1 MYKNE
6 RNGKLK
12 KKDTKQCV
20 SKIGPFQYTRNI
32 FLFSGFFIEIFSS
45 FYFFYSF
52 PSFILC
58 SVHPP
63 LTSEVRRTISLH
75 QPLSTGIF
83 CACILMSYKR
93 LYVTHM
99 ILSCDIDRYVVI
111 C

>member
-1 MYKNE
+1 MYKNA

-12 KKDTKQCV
+12 KNVKQCL
-20 SKIGPFQYTRNI
+20 SKIGPCQWTRNI

-45 FYFFYSF
+45 FPFSYSS

-75 QPLSTGIF
+75 QPLSTLIL
-83 CACILMSYKR
+83 CAFLWMSYKR
-93 LYVTHM
+93 LYVRDM
-99 ILSCDIDRYVVI
+99 NLS
-111 C
+111 